1 MIYETTYTMLVVMMR
16 YHILSF
22 SSILSIH
29 HLIIV
34 TDVSDVLVNVTYSFL
49 YLFWVLLALT
59 Q

>member
-1 MIYETTYTMLVVMMR
+1 MLVVTMR

-34 TDVSDVLVNVTYSFL
+34 TSVSDVLVNVTYSFL

>member
-1 MIYETTYTMLVVMMR
+1 MIYKTTYTMLVVTMR
-16 YHILSF
+16 YHILTF

-29 HLIIV
+29 QLNIV
-34 TDVSDVLVNVTYSFL
+34 TSVSDVLVNVTYLFL

>member
-1 MIYETTYTMLVVMMR
+1 MIYKTTYTMLVVTMR

-29 HLIIV
+29 QLIIV
-34 TDVSDVLVNVTYSFL
+34 TSVSDVLVNVTYSFL

>member
-1 MIYETTYTMLVVMMR
+1 MLVVTMR

-29 HLIIV
+29 QLIIV
-34 TDVSDVLVNVTYSFL
+34 TSVSDVLVNVTYSFL